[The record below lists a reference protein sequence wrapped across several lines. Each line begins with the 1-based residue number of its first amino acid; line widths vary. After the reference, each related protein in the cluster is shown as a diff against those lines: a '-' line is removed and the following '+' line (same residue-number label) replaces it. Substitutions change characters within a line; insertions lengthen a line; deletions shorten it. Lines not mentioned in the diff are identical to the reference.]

1 MRFTPKHKLA
11 AAGATL
17 AVAGLAGGAVA
28 ATHGS
33 SSSGRQAFINDAAQR
48 LHVSPQQLQGAMQ
61 GAFVDRLNAAVAEG
75 RLTRAQADRVQQRMR
90 QHGGTPWLNARALH
104 RHGGGKGLSAAAT
117 YLGLT
122 RHELRQ
128 QLRSGKSLAQI
139 AAAQGKSA
147 AGLQAAMLAA
157 IKTRLDKAVA
167 DGAITMAQEQKVLAK
182 APERLQRLI
191 NRQRRSG
198 APAHG

>member
-1 MRFTPKHKLA
+1 MRFTPKYKLA

-33 SSSGRQAFINDAAQR
+33 RSSGPQAFVNDAAQR
-48 LHVSPQQLQGAMQ
+48 LHVSPQQLQSAMQ
-61 GAFVDRLNAAVAEG
+61 GAFVDRLNAAVADG
-75 RLTRAQADRVQQRMR
+75 KLTRAQADKVEQRVRE
-90 QHGGTPWLNARALH
+90 HGSTPWLNARALH

-122 RHELRQ
+122 RQELRQ

-139 AAAQGKSA
+139 AAARGKST
-147 AGLQAAMLAA
+147 AGLQTAMLAA
-157 IKTRLDKAVA
+157 IKIRLDKAVA
-167 DGAITMAQEQKVLAK
+167 DGRITAAQEQRRLAK

-191 NRQRRSG
+191 NRQWSG
-198 APAHG
+198 TPAHG